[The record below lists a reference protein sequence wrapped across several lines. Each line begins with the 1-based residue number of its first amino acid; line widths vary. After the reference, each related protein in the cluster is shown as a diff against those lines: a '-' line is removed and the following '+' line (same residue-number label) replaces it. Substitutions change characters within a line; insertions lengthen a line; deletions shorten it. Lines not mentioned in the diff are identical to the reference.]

1 MKHQLL
7 SIRDSKADYYNQV
20 ITLKTVE
27 EGVRAFG
34 ELVTDQRSM
43 ISKHPEDFD
52 LYHLGE
58 FDDQTGLIVTWDA
71 PKHVMKAVHHPILK
85 KSAPQLE
92 AVQ

>member
-1 MKHQLL
+1 MKYQLL

-20 ITLKTVE
+20 ITLKTVD

-34 ELVTDQRSM
+34 ELVADNRSM

-52 LYHLGE
+52 LYHIGE
-58 FDDQTGLIVTWDA
+58 FDDQNGRIMSWDS
-71 PKHVMKAVHHPILK
+71 PRHIMKASHHPILK
-85 KSAPQLE
+85 KPLE